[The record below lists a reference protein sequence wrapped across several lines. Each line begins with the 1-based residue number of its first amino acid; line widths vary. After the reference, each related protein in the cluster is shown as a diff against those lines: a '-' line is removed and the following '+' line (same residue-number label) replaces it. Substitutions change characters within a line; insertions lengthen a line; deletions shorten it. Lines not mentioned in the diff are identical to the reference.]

1 MSKTRKKHHAAFKA
15 KVALAAIREEGT
27 VSELAVRFEVLP
39 SQIYAWKK
47 QALEEMA
54 LVFDKDRESKTEAGK
69 IAKLHQTIGQLV
81 AERDFL
87 SHVLRK

>member
-1 MSKTRKKHHAAFKA
+1 MSKTRKKHNAAFKA

-27 VSELAVRFEVLP
+27 VAELACRFEVLAT
-39 SQIYAWKK
+39 QIYAWKK
-47 QALEEMA
+47 TALEEMA
-54 LVFDKDRESKTEAGK
+54 LVFEKDRESKTDEGK

-87 SHVLRK
+87 SDVLRK

>member
-1 MSKTRKKHHAAFKA
+1 MSKTRKKHDAKFKA

-27 VSELAVRFEVLP
+27 VSELASRFEVHP
-39 SQIYAWKK
+39 SQIHAWKK
-47 QALEEMA
+47 ELLEEA
-54 LVFDKDRESKTEAGK
+54 FSVFEAGRQAKTEEGR
-69 IAKLHQTIGQLV
+69 IAKLHETIGQLV